1 VSQLVGSRLL
11 RRRSA
16 LAIPVAAFALIA
28 LAGCT
33 SATGDGSRPAPDR
46 LGVLVVPPDMR
57 HPAPRISGTTLT
69 GAPFHLTSSM
79 RGHVTLVNIWASWCE
94 PCRQEMPMLVRAD
107 KRLPMLRVVGV
118 DERDRTSSA
127 RALSDGVGARYPSL
141 VDPTSRILLQLPMLP
156 HNAVPS
162 SLFIDAHGE
171 VAGRAIGPLT
181 AQQLTSMLSR
191 IRATS

>member
-1 VSQLVGSRLL
+1 MSRLAEARLL
-11 RRRSA
+11 RRRST

-33 SATGDGSRPAPDR
+33 SAAGDGSRPAPDGV
-46 LGVLVVPPDMR
+46 GVLVVPPEVR

-69 GAPFHLTSSM
+69 GAPFDLTSSI
-79 RGHVTLVNIWASWCE
+79 RGHVTLVNIWASWCQ

-107 KRLPMLRVVGV
+107 RRLPLLRVVGV
-118 DERDRTSSA
+118 DERDRTASA
-127 RALSDGVGARYPSL
+127 RALSAEVGARYPSL

-162 SLFIDAHGE
+162 SLFIDAHGD

-181 AQQLTSMLSR
+181 AQQLTSVLSR